1 MKPPAISWIYSRT
14 AIMYQPP
21 LFKEERLDVLQG
33 LMRAHPFGLIISV
46 GPDGEPI
53 ANAIPLLLHASA
65 GSKGTLH
72 GHLARANPHW
82 KSLAET
88 GQALVV
94 FQGPYSYVTP
104 SWYESKKEHGKVVP
118 TWNYAIVQARGAV
131 KIHEDVDWLRAH
143 VGELSDAH
151 EEGRSEP
158 WAVSDAPDTFI
169 ASQLKGIVG
178 FEIEIASLEG
188 KWKVSQNRP
197 VPDRVGVAEGLA
209 ADDSAGNAEMVKL
222 VREYGE
228 LG

>member
-1 MKPPAISWIYSRT
+1 
-14 AIMYQPP
+14 MYQPP
-21 LFKEERLDVLQG
+21 LFKEERLDVLHG

-46 GPDGEPI
+46 GPEGEPM
-53 ANAIPLLLHASA
+53 ANAIPLLLDAAA
-65 GSKGTLH
+65 GEKGTLR

-88 GQALVV
+88 GKALVV

-131 KIHEDVDWLRAH
+131 KIYEDADWLRAH
-143 VGELSDAH
+143 VGALSDAH
-151 EEGRSEP
+151 EEGRPQP
-158 WAVSDAPDTFI
+158 WAVTDAPDSFI

-178 FEIEIASLEG
+178 FEIEITVLEG

-197 VPDRVGVAEGLA
+197 VPDRIGVVEGLI
-209 ADDSAGNAEMVKL
+209 ADDEHGNAPMVRL
-222 VREYGE
+222 VKDYGG
-228 LG
+228 LS

>member
-1 MKPPAISWIYSRT
+1 
-14 AIMYQPP
+14 MYQPP
-21 LFKEERLDVLQG
+21 LFKEDRIEVLHG

-53 ANAIPLLLHASA
+53 ANAIPLLLDASA
-65 GSKGTLH
+65 GGKGTLR

-82 KSLAET
+82 KALAET
-88 GQALVV
+88 GKALVV

-118 TWNYAIVQARGAV
+118 TWNYVIVQARGTV
-131 KIHEDVDWLRAH
+131 RIHEDADWLRAH

-151 EEGRSEP
+151 EEKRAEP
-158 WAVSDAPDTFI
+158 WAVSDAPESFI

-178 FEIEIASLEG
+178 FEIEIGSLEG

-197 VPDRVGVAEGLA
+197 MPDRAGVVAGLT
-209 ADDSAGNAEMVKL
+209 ADGGEATSGMAKL
-222 VREYGE
+222 VKQYGG
-228 LG
+228 LS